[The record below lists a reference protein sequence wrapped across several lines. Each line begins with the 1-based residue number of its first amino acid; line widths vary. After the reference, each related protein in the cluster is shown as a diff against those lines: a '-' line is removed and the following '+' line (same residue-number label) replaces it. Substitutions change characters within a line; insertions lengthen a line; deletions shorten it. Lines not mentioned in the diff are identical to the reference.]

1 MLVRLI
7 PLISMFAL
15 VACEGTMQTELE
27 ATQAALD
34 GKADTTGPAPVV
46 STRKPPTQQTPD
58 ETPADETPAT
68 PEIEEPAPEDP
79 APQPTPEDPS
89 EPGKII
95 TFTIQSGTGSGP
107 WNSMETA
114 PLVYVGQ
121 VLRIINDDT
130 EPHQL
135 HVPSGGPFRHGQPI
149 PPGAQVEYLVESAWP
164 LEAQARMYDHVH
176 GGGAGFWLQA
186 VE

>member
-1 MLVRLI
+1 MFVRLML
-7 PLISMFAL
+7 LISMFAL
-15 VACEGTMQTELE
+15 AACEGTMETELE
-27 ATQAALD
+27 ATHAALD
-34 GKADTTGPAPVV
+34 GKADSAEPAPVV
-46 STRKPPTQQTPD
+46 STRKPPTQQTPS
-58 ETPADETPAT
+58 
-68 PEIEEPAPEDP
+68 EPAPESAP
-79 APQPTPEDPS
+79 APETQPEDPTTPAPEPTPEDPA
-89 EPGKII
+89 EPGKVI
-95 TFTIQSGTGSGP
+95 TFTIQMGTGSGR

-121 VLRIINDDT
+121 VLRIINDDI

-149 PPGAQVEYLVESAWP
+149 PPGAQVEYLVETAWP

-176 GGGAGFWLQA
+176 GTGAGFWMQA